1 MKYLLY
7 LLWTIYLIWW
17 IAFFN
22 LLFTWEKN
30 NINIEQIKDSIVI
43 IIPEEKLISYKDNPK
58 WVIEKSKSYWMW
70 AWILTNSNW
79 TIITANHVIE
89 NDKIDYILL
98 HNNIEYEFEILS
110 RNIEKDL
117 ATIKILTKENL
128 KFNYLKIWKNIDIWE
143 QVISFWV
150 DTINTKII
158 YNTWTLISKKNKL
171 ENISNL
177 LEISNTLSPWFSWW
191 PIVNK
196 VWELIWINYAIS
208 EGKNY
213 WITLLK

>member
-30 NINIEQIKDSIVI
+30 NINIEQIKSSIVI

-58 WVIEKSKSYWMW
+58 WVIEKNKSYWMW
-70 AWILTNSNW
+70 AWIITNSSW

-89 NDKIDYILL
+89 NDKINYILL

-117 ATIKILTKENL
+117 ATIKILTKENIE
-128 KFNYLKIWKNIDIWE
+128 FHYLKIWKNINIWE

>member
-1 MKYLLY
+1 MKYLLS

-196 VWELIWINYAIS
+196 VWELIGINYAIS

-213 WITLLK
+213 WIYLK

>member
-70 AWILTNSNW
+70 AWILTNFNW

-128 KFNYLKIWKNIDIWE
+128 KFNYLKIWKNINIWE

>member
-196 VWELIWINYAIS
+196 VWELIGINYAIS

-213 WITLLK
+213 WIYLK

>member
-70 AWILTNSNW
+70 AWILTNFNW

-196 VWELIWINYAIS
+196 VWELIGINYAIS

-213 WITLLK
+213 WIYLK